1 MLYLARIPS
10 ARLAP
15 FVDSMWYF
23 ASASASV
30 LESVVPDGTMQLL
43 VNLDADRLR
52 WYTGAGYAA
61 ARSVEGAALS
71 GCQPTHF
78 AIDVGE
84 QRKMVGVKFKPGGA
98 APFLKVPAHELC
110 ALNVPLAD
118 LWAGGSEVREQ
129 LLEHSGSPHQ
139 ALATL
144 ERLLLA
150 RLDEEHAPA
159 HPAVLWAIEEL
170 KRGAAV
176 GALVSQLGWTP
187 HRFIRHFEAC
197 VGLKPKVF
205 QRISRFQRA
214 LTLGREGDW
223 AGVAADIGYA
233 DQAHLIRDFYEF
245 AGATPSVFVQPDI
258 PTPEPVARHP

>member
-15 FVDSMWYF
+15 FVESMWYF

-110 ALNVPLAD
+110 ALHVPLAD

-129 LLEHSGSPHQ
+129 LLEHSTRWRPPGGVSSREPGQ
-139 ALATL
+139 LIP
-144 ERLLLA
+144 EPPCFLLA
-150 RLDEEHAPA
+150 VTASGSRRKKSHGG
-159 HPAVLWAIEEL
+159 HPVPQY
-170 KRGAAV
+170 RYPRCSG
-176 GALVSQLGWTP
+176 SCY
-187 HRFIRHFEAC
+187 F
-197 VGLKPKVF
+197 
-205 QRISRFQRA
+205 
-214 LTLGREGDW
+214 
-223 AGVAADIGYA
+223 
-233 DQAHLIRDFYEF
+233 
-245 AGATPSVFVQPDI
+245 
-258 PTPEPVARHP
+258 